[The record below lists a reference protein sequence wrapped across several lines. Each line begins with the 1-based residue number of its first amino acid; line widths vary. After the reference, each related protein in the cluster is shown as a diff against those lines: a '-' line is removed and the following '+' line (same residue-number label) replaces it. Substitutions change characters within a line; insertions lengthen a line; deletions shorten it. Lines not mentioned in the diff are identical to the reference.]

1 MLKHLLYC
9 GLLFIAMSLGVNTVC
24 AAPQAGGQQSDREYW
39 VEQLVRIVEPIYV
52 NLSQNTL
59 RKNMP
64 VETNDG
70 YNVPGNDRK
79 DVTHLEALGR
89 SFCGI
94 APWLNLGAD
103 NTPEGKIRAR
113 MIDLVVKGIAN
124 AVNPE
129 SPDYLRFDGPGS
141 QPLVDAAFFAHGLL
155 RAKDVIWPALDEVTK
170 QRIVKEFK
178 ASRKIRPHE
187 NNWLLFSATI
197 EAALLEF
204 TGEYEA
210 ALIDNAF
217 AKHKEWYKGDGWYGD
232 GKNFHLDY
240 YNSYVIQPMLT
251 DVSAVLKKH
260 GKPWGD
266 FYEVELPRLIRF
278 AVQQEKLISPEG
290 TYPILGRSSGY
301 RFGSFQVLSQVSL
314 MQLLPNDINPAQ
326 VRCALTAVM
335 KRQLAEETFDKD
347 GWLTLGWCGHQPG
360 IADNYVST
368 GSAYLCTFIYLPLGL
383 PADNPFWSAPAAQ
396 WSSQKA
402 WSGQPIK
409 ADHAI
414 NN

>member
-1 MLKHLLYC
+1 MLKHFLYC
-9 GLLFIAMSLGVNTVC
+9 GMLLIAFSLSMNTAF

-79 DVTHLEALGR
+79 EVTHLEALGR

-103 NTPEGKIRAR
+103 DTPEGKIRAR
-113 MIDLVVKGIAN
+113 MIDLVVKGITN
-124 AVNPE
+124 AVNPD
-129 SPDYLRFDGPGS
+129 SPDYLRFDGPGG
-141 QPLVDAAFFAHGLL
+141 QPLVDAAFFAQGLL

-178 ASRKIRPHE
+178 ASRKIRPGE
-187 NNWLLFSATI
+187 NNWLLFSATV

-210 ALIDNAF
+210 GPIDYAF
-217 AKHKEWYKGDGWYGD
+217 TKHKEWYKGDGWYGD

-260 GKPWGD
+260 NKPWGD

-326 VRCALTAVM
+326 VRCALTSVM
-335 KRQLAEETFDKD
+335 KRQLADETFDKD

-414 NN
+414 NK